1 MSEPKY
7 LIVFPDCLV
16 APGCK
21 TVGTWTLSRV
31 TGNLGIRTDVS
42 DFRFSCQKL
51 EIWRRRITPAEHCSS
66 PQRELPFQSPISP

>member
-16 APGCK
+16 APGRK

-31 TGNLGIRTDVS
+31 TGNLGTGSLRSSTIASHGVETILLGS
-42 DFRFSCQKL
+42 EEPL
-51 EIWRRRITPAEHCSS
+51 EEFLGSLGSH
-66 PQRELPFQSPISP
+66 FG

>member
-31 TGNLGIRTDVS
+31 TGNLGTGTPLLRLPGLPGTRRLVGDNCCAIKAAIFGNNIRADVV
-42 DFRFSCQKL
+42 
-51 EIWRRRITPAEHCSS
+51 IG
-66 PQRELPFQSPISP
+66 